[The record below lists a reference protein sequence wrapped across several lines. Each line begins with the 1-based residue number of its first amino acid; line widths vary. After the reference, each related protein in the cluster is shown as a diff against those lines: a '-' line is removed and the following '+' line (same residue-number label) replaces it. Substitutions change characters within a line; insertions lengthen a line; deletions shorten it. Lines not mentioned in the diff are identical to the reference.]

1 MRRLPA
7 TVLLLG
13 SVVILWPASFQ
24 AQTVPGSEAALVH
37 YPSNARPAVIE
48 GMTLIDGVSDTPL
61 HDAVMVIEHGV
72 IKSVGR
78 RGAVAIPSGS
88 QRIDAAGK
96 TVMPAII
103 ALHAHIGRNH
113 ADISPNTVDK
123 DVLAWG
129 PGAVQQTRASIQRAA
144 NAYLYYG
151 VTHNIS
157 LGYDQ
162 QAMIDFMLE
171 QRGGRVAGA
180 RIYSAG
186 TGYAVKE
193 YRPDD
198 PELHRPATAEEARAM
213 VRMEAAKHLGTPS
226 FTKLWVDDSR
236 ALPKLPPEVYGAIID
251 ESHQHGKKTVAHT
264 FSVDDGKELMRRG
277 IDAITHTVQQPVDEE
292 YLRLARQHEVTMIFD
307 ILRANE
313 SSDYLEDAR
322 LPLLFPASVLQA
334 VRQSESQSARESQDR
349 AATAA
354 NRTATQA
361 IVAAA
366 RAAGMTGQMYV
377 TTDLREINAL
387 SLRQAVRMAAAG
399 VMFAIG
405 SDSGEPH
412 NFPGQSEHREMETLV
427 DGGIPP
433 MQVLKAA
440 TANGAS
446 FLGID
451 KTHGTLAPGKAANFL
466 VLRDNPLTDIR
477 NSQRIDAVW
486 VNGKPVE
493 RLRAGAAGM
502 IQMLAMPGSSLFP
515 SCDDRETG
523 RQISCE

>member
-1 MRRLPA
+1 MSRLPA
-7 TVLLLG
+7 AVLLLG
-13 SVVILWPASFQ
+13 AGLVTLWSAAFQ
-24 AQTVPGSEAALVH
+24 AQITQGAEGTLFY
-37 YPSNARPAVIE
+37 YPSNASPTVVE

-61 HDAVMVIEHGV
+61 QDAVMVIENGA

-78 RGAVAIPSGS
+78 RGTATIPSGS
-88 QRIDAAGK
+88 QRINAAGK
-96 TVMPAII
+96 TIMPAIL
-103 ALHAHIGRNH
+103 ALHAHIGRNR
-113 ADISPNTVDK
+113 ADLFPDPVAE

-129 PGAVQQTRASIQRAA
+129 PGAVQQTRESIQRAA

-162 QAMIDFMLE
+162 QAMIDFMRE
-171 QRGGRVAGA
+171 QRAGKVAGA

-198 PELHRPATAEEARAM
+198 PELHRPTTAEEARAM
-213 VRMEAAKHLGTPS
+213 VRTEAARNPGTPS

-236 ALPKLPPEVYGAIID
+236 SLPKLAPEVYGAIID
-251 ESHQHGKKTVAHT
+251 ESHKHGKKAVAHT
-264 FSVDDGKELMRRG
+264 FSLEDGKELMRRG
-277 IDAITHTVQQPVDEE
+277 VDAITHTVQQPVDEE

-313 SSDYLEDAR
+313 ASDYVEDAR

-334 VRQSESQSARESQDR
+334 VRQRESRSARESQDR

-354 NRTATQA
+354 SQA
-361 IVAAA
+361 ETRAIIAAA
-366 RAAGMTGQMYV
+366 RAAGITGQIYV

-399 VMFAIG
+399 VTFAIG
-405 SDSGEPH
+405 SDSGEPQ

-427 DGGIPP
+427 NGGIPP

-440 TANGAS
+440 TANGAN
-446 FLGID
+446 FLGIET
-451 KTHGTLAPGKAANFL
+451 THGTLTPGKMANFL
-466 VLRDNPLTDIR
+466 VLSANPLTDIR
-477 NSQRIDAVW
+477 NSRKIDAVW

-493 RLRAGAAGM
+493 RSALER
-502 IQMLAMPGSSLFP
+502 
-515 SCDDRETG
+515 
-523 RQISCE
+523 RQY